1 MSVFLQKRSV
11 AKRIYATVLNTRTNN
26 DGFKTEGI
34 TFPSYERQLALMMET
49 YSEVGIDPTKLSY
62 MEAHM
67 TGTPA
72 GDPVE
77 SAAIVA
83 VCCPEEEIEVDDDPD
98 EPGSDEVLGDEGTEK
113 VATSSDVP
121 TVEEGGARDG
131 KKGAKKVVKRMK
143 RKEPLLMGCLKSN
156 MGHTEG
162 ASGLCAITKA
172 CLALQRKE
180 LPPNLHLVN
189 PNPNIEGLAKGY
201 LKPVLQ
207 RIPFDGDLIGVN
219 SFGFGG
225 CNVHCVLKAND
236 KAMETTEK
244 ELTFFGLPRL
254 VTACGRTK
262 QAVEYIFNWLERNP
276 DRITNGFLGLLNDYS
291 KTDPSSGMWIRGY
304 SFMTVNDQIVTGGH
318 PSDGEVRKR
327 TITMSPM
334 KSNRIREKKPLWF
347 VFSALGCQWPG
358 MGRSLLPL
366 VPFKESLDASAQ
378 IIAPLGYDLKELVLN
393 PETRLTN
400 LTDTFLAIVSVQIAL
415 VDLLTFLQLVPDGI
429 VGHSVGE
436 IAAGYADG
444 CMDRRQTLLTAY
456 WIAKVATDIQT
467 QGKVP
472 LGGMGAVGMSWESVE
487 ERGLP
492 EGLFI
497 GCNNAQDS
505 VTLSGN

>member
-1 MSVFLQKRSV
+1 
-11 AKRIYATVLNTRTNN
+11 
-26 DGFKTEGI
+26 
-34 TFPSYERQLALMMET
+34 MMET

-83 VCCPEEEIEVDDDPD
+83 VCCPEEEVEVDDDSNEAGPADASKDD
-98 EPGSDEVLGDEGTEK
+98 ESSKNYSEMQGAEK
-113 VATSSDVP
+113 VATSTDVQAA
-121 TVEEGGARDG
+121 EEGGAKDG
-131 KKGAKKVVKRMK
+131 KKGAKKLVKRMK

-189 PNPNIEGLAKGY
+189 PNPRIEGLAKGY
-201 LKPVLQ
+201 LKPVLE
-207 RIPFDGDLIGVN
+207 RMPFDGDLIGVN
-219 SFGFGG
+219 SFGFSG
-225 CNVHCVLKAND
+225 CNVHCVLKANN
-236 KAMETTEK
+236 KVMETTEK

-262 QAVEYIFNWLERNP
+262 QAVEYIFNWLEKNP
-276 DRITNGFLGLLNDYS
+276 DRITNGFLSLLNDYS

-304 SFMTVNDQIVTGGH
+304 SFMTVTDETVTGGQ
-318 PSDGEVRKR
+318 PSNGEVKKR
-327 TITMSPM
+327 TITMSPT
-334 KSNRIREKKPLWF
+334 KSSRIREKKPLWF

-358 MGRSLLPL
+358 MARSLLSL
-366 VPFKESLDASAQ
+366 VPFKDSLDASAQ
-378 IIAPLGYDLKELVLN
+378 IIAPLGYNLKELVLN
-393 PETRLTN
+393 PETKLTN
-400 LTDTFLAIVSVQIAL
+400 LIDTFLAIVSVQIAL
-415 VDLLTFLQLVPDGI
+415 VDLLTFLELVPDGI

-505 VTLSGN
+505 ITLSGN